1 MLDLPKFLDQMA
13 MEGEREREREKGHK
27 SKLMNIS
34 TINPIIITYL

>member
-13 MEGEREREREKGHK
+13 MEGEREREKGHK